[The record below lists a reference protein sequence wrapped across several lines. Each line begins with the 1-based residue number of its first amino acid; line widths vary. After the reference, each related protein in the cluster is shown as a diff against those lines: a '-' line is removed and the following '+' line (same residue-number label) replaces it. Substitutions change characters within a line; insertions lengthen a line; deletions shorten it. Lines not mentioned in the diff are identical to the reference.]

1 MATLVGN
8 YEQTVV
14 SEPSAPSTETVFD
27 LTIMRPLLREI
38 IAKRIYEE
46 PALMTEL
53 TSARSFFTGE
63 SIVEDAT
70 LLANLKYGQEIRLN
84 IIKDQNPFSLFQKDT
99 LEYEAADSCH
109 NQIVLDCTVPCI
121 NTLPE
126 FEYMIFRFDTEYAY
140 GVRAC
145 DKNKDFWDFGLF
157 TKQYAKSR
165 QAMEFGR
172 EVDLWNTVVKGLI
185 ASPATTVDYLTVQ
198 YHPTHYWDDL
208 GTVAAN
214 GAREI
219 REAEQ
224 YLRNAIAGINP
235 TVFITREFAQELID
249 TNTNPYS
256 VNLTLQ
262 KVNNWEQWEVPG
274 FEVSSRV
281 KEILGITSPV
291 VVMKR
296 SPWMTYTDGGTP
308 VSQYPL
314 WSEDTSKQYVAIL
327 DPRVGYSFEKAGY
340 HLDINPYDC
349 DKLIRGMVD
358 TVYTGSGITFPVY
371 GMILEF
377 DQWTG
382 EHDAPVSA

>member
-8 YEQTVV
+8 YGQTVV
-14 SEPSAPSTETVFD
+14 SKPSAPSTETVFD

-84 IIKDQNPFSLFQKDT
+84 IIKDQNPFSLFSKDT
-99 LEYEAADSCH
+99 ISYAAADSCH

-126 FEYMIFRFDTEYAY
+126 FQYMIFRFDTEYSY

-185 ASPATTVDYLTVQ
+185 ASPATTVDYLTVGI
-198 YHPTHYWDDL
+198 HPTHYWDDL

-214 GAREI
+214 GAREV

-256 VNLTLQ
+256 VNLSLQ

-296 SPWMTYTDGGTP
+296 SPWMTYTDNGAA

-314 WSEDTSKQYVAIL
+314 WSEDTTKQYVAIL

-349 DKLIRGMVD
+349 EHLIRGMVD

-377 DQWTG
+377 DQWSHPT
-382 EHDAPVSA
+382 PTPSA

>member
-1 MATLVGN
+1 MSTIATG
-8 YEQTVV
+8 YTQTVPAAPV
-14 SEPSAPSTETVFD
+14 APSTSSVFD
-27 LTIMRPLLREI
+27 LDIMKKLIREI
-38 IAKRIYEE
+38 FVDDLYQE
-46 PALMTEL
+46 PELSQEL
-53 TSARSFFTGE
+53 TSAKSFFTGQ
-63 SIVEDAT
+63 SIVQDAT
-70 LLANLKYGQEIRLN
+70 LMNYLKFGQEIRLN

-99 LEYEAADSCH
+99 LSYEAVDSCH

-121 NTLPE
+121 NTLPD

-145 DKNKDFWDFGLF
+145 DKNKDFWDYGLF

-165 QAMEFGR
+165 AAMQFGR
-172 EVDLWNTVVKGLI
+172 ELDLWNTVIKGLI

-198 YHPTHYWDDL
+198 SHATHYWENL

-224 YLRNAIAGINP
+224 YLLNAISGIRP

-256 VNLTLQ
+256 VNLDIQ
-262 KVNNWEQWEVPG
+262 KVNNWEQWDVPG
-274 FEVSSRV
+274 FDVSSRV

-296 SPWMTYTDGGTP
+296 SPWMTYDNSGTP

-314 WSEDTSKQYVAIL
+314 WSEDTTKQYVAIL

-349 DKLIRGMVD
+349 DKLIRGMID
-358 TVYTGSGITFPVY
+358 TVYTGSGITFPIY

-377 DQWTG
+377 DQWSHGNT
-382 EHDAPVSA
+382 PVSA

>member
-1 MATLVGN
+1 MATLPGT
-8 YEQTVV
+8 YEQTTVGK
-14 SEPSAPSTETVFD
+14 PTAPSTESVFD
-27 LTIMRPLLREI
+27 LDIMKKLLREI
-38 IAKRIYEE
+38 VADDLYQE
-46 PALMTEL
+46 PELAQEL
-53 TSARSFFTGE
+53 TSAKSFFNGQ
-63 SIVEDAT
+63 SIVQNAT
-70 LLANLKYGQEIRLN
+70 LLSNLKFGQEIRLN
-84 IIKDQNPFSLFQKDT
+84 ILKDQNPFSLFQKDS
-99 LEYEAADSCH
+99 LSYAAADSCH
-109 NQIVLDCTVPCI
+109 NQIELDCTVPCI
-121 NTLPE
+121 NTLPD

-145 DKNKDFWDFGLF
+145 DKNKDFWDYGFF

-165 QAMEFGR
+165 AAMEFGR
-172 EVDLWNTVVKGLI
+172 ELDLWNTVIKGLI

-198 YHPTHYWDDL
+198 EHATHFWENL

-214 GAREI
+214 GAREV

-224 YLRNAIAGINP
+224 YLLNAISGIHP

-249 TNTNPYS
+249 TNTNPYT
-256 VNLTLQ
+256 VNLDIQ

-274 FEVSSRV
+274 FSVSSRV

-296 SPWMTYTDGGTP
+296 SPWMTYDNNGTP
-308 VSQYPL
+308 VTQFPL
-314 WSEDTSKQYVAIL
+314 WNENATKQYVAIL

-349 DKLIRGMVD
+349 DKLTRGMID
-358 TVYTGSGITFPVY
+358 TVYTGSGITFPIY

-377 DQWTG
+377 DQYSHNPT
-382 EHDAPVSA
+382 PVSA

>member
-8 YEQTVV
+8 YNQTVPA
-14 SEPSAPSTETVFD
+14 EPTAPSTETVFD

-53 TSARSFFTGE
+53 TSARSFFNGE

-99 LEYEAADSCH
+99 LSYAAADSCH
-109 NQIVLDCTVPCI
+109 NQIELDCTVPCI

-126 FEYMIFRFDTEYAY
+126 FEYMIFRFDCEYAY

-172 EVDLWNTVVKGLI
+172 EVDLWNTVIKGLI

-198 YHPTHYWDDL
+198 DHATHYWDNL

-224 YLRNAIAGINP
+224 YLLNAIAGINP

-256 VNLTLQ
+256 VNLSLQ
-262 KVNNWEQWEVPG
+262 KVNNWEQWDVPG
-274 FEVSSRV
+274 FSVSSRV

-296 SPWMTYTDGGTP
+296 SPWMTYTDNGAA

-314 WSEDTSKQYVAIL
+314 WSEDTTKQYVAIL

-340 HLDINPYDC
+340 HLNINPYDC

-358 TVYTGSGITFPVY
+358 TVYTGSGITFPIY
-371 GMILEF
+371 GMVLEF
-377 DQWTG
+377 DQWSHGDT
-382 EHDAPVSA
+382 PVSA

>member
-8 YEQTVV
+8 YDQTV
-14 SEPSAPSTETVFD
+14 PAKPTAPSTETVFD

-99 LEYEAADSCH
+99 LSYAAADSCH
-109 NQIVLDCTVPCI
+109 NQIELNCTVPCI

-172 EVDLWNTVVKGLI
+172 EVDLWNTVIKGLI
-185 ASPATTVDYLTVQ
+185 ASPATTVDYLTVAA
-198 YHPTHYWDDL
+198 HPTHYWDDL

-296 SPWMTYTDGGTP
+296 SPWMTYTDNGAA

-314 WSEDTSKQYVAIL
+314 WSEDTTKQYVAIL

-377 DQWTG
+377 DQWSHGDT
-382 EHDAPVSA
+382 PVSA

>member
-8 YEQTVV
+8 YGQTVV
-14 SEPSAPSTETVFD
+14 SKPSAPSTETVFD

-84 IIKDQNPFSLFQKDT
+84 IIKDQNPFSLFSKDT
-99 LEYEAADSCH
+99 ISYAAADSCH

-126 FEYMIFRFDTEYAY
+126 FQYMIFRFDTEYAY

-185 ASPATTVDYLTVQ
+185 ASPATTVDYLTVGI
-198 YHPTHYWDDL
+198 HPTHYWDDL

-214 GAREI
+214 GAREV

-256 VNLTLQ
+256 VNLSLQ

-296 SPWMTYTDGGTP
+296 SPWMTYTNNGAA

-314 WSEDTSKQYVAIL
+314 WSEDTTKQYVAIL

-377 DQWTG
+377 DQWSHPT
-382 EHDAPVSA
+382 PTPSA

>member
-8 YEQTVV
+8 YAQTVV
-14 SEPSAPSTETVFD
+14 SKPSAPSTETVFD

-84 IIKDQNPFSLFQKDT
+84 IIKDQNPFSLFSKDT
-99 LEYEAADSCH
+99 ISYAAADSCH
-109 NQIVLDCTVPCI
+109 NQIELDCSVPCI
-121 NTLPE
+121 NTMPE
-126 FEYMIFRFDTEYAY
+126 FEYMIFRFDTEYSY

-145 DKNKDFWDFGLF
+145 DKNKDFWDYELF
-157 TKQYAKSR
+157 TKQYVKSR

-185 ASPATTVDYLTVQ
+185 ASPATTVDYLTVNT
-198 YHPTHYWDDL
+198 HPTHYWSNL
-208 GTVAAN
+208 GSVAAN
-214 GAREI
+214 GVREV
-219 REAEQ
+219 REAVQ
-224 YLRNAIAGINP
+224 YLSNAVAGINL
-235 TVFITREFAQELID
+235 TAFISREFAQEVID
-249 TNTNPYS
+249 SNLNPYS
-256 VNLTLQ
+256 SNLNIQ
-262 KVNNWEQWEVPG
+262 KINDWEQWNLPG
-274 FEVSSRV
+274 FEISDRIAQ
-281 KEILGITSPV
+281 ILGVHIPV
-291 VVMKR
+291 VIMKR
-296 SPWMTYTDGGTP
+296 SPWMTYDNSGTA

-314 WSEDTSKQYVAIL
+314 WSEDTTKQYVAIL
-327 DPRVGYSFEKAGY
+327 DPRVGYSFEKEGY

-349 DKLIRGMVD
+349 DKLIRGMID
-358 TVYTGSGITFPVY
+358 TVYTGSGITFPIY

-377 DQWTG
+377 DQWQ
-382 EHDAPVSA
+382 HSAPTPSA

>member
-1 MATLVGN
+1 MSTIVGTYTQTLPGAAV
-8 YEQTVV
+8 
-14 SEPSAPSTETVFD
+14 APSTSSVFD
-27 LTIMRPLLREI
+27 LSIMRPLLKEV
-38 IAKRIYEE
+38 IANRLFEE
-46 PALMTEL
+46 PALQTEL
-53 TSARSFFTGE
+53 TSAKSFFTGE
-63 SIVEDAT
+63 QIVEDAT

-84 IIKDQNPFSLFQKDT
+84 IVKDQNPFSLFQKDT
-99 LEYEAADSCH
+99 ISYAAADACH
-109 NQIVLDCTVPCI
+109 NQIELDCTVPCI

-126 FEYMIFRFDTEYAY
+126 FDHMVFRFDTEYAY

-145 DKNKDFWDFGLF
+145 DKNKDFWDMGLF

-185 ASPATTVDYLTVQ
+185 ASPATTVDYLTVAS
-198 YHPTHYWDDL
+198 HPTHYWDDL
-208 GTVAAN
+208 GTVTAN
-214 GAREI
+214 GAREV

-224 YLRNAIAGINP
+224 YIRNAIAGINP
-235 TVFITREFAQELID
+235 TVFVTREFAAELIEA
-249 TNTNPYS
+249 NTNPYS

-262 KVNNWEQWEVPG
+262 KVNNWEQWSVPG

-281 KEILGITSPV
+281 KEILGIQSDV

-296 SPWMTYTDGGTP
+296 SPWMTYTNEGAA
-308 VSQYPL
+308 VSQFPL
-314 WSEDTSKQYVAIL
+314 WSADTTKQYVAIL

-349 DKLIRGMVD
+349 DKLTRGMID

-377 DQWTG
+377 DQYT
-382 EHDAPVSA
+382 HAA